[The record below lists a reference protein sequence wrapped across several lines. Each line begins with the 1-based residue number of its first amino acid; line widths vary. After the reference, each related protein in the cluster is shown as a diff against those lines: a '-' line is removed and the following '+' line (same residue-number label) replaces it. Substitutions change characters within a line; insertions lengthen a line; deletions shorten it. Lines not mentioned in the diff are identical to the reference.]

1 MSNYL
6 DTSDF
11 GMVAG
16 SLLARK
22 KRIKNRDRNEALI
35 LSAILAGINK
45 ENQNQQEE
53 LASAIANIDVDFK
66 LETARNQELY
76 NNTNKQIMF
85 NTDSD
90 IVTGRS
96 FIKHIETIET
106 DLEII
111 YTQKHIRIALM
122 KQEKHFEKWG

>member
-35 LSAILAGINK
+35 LSAILAGINLNYTK
-45 ENQNQQEE
+45 
-53 LASAIANIDVDFK
+53 IKIDEYEWK
-66 LETARNQELY
+66 
-76 NNTNKQIMF
+76 
-85 NTDSD
+85 
-90 IVTGRS
+90 
-96 FIKHIETIET
+96 IK
-106 DLEII
+106 
-111 YTQKHIRIALM
+111 
-122 KQEKHFEKWG
+122 

>member
-35 LSAILAGINK
+35 LSAILAGLN
-45 ENQNQQEE
+45 ENQKQRR

-66 LETARNQELY
+66 LSLKSR
-76 NNTNKQIMF
+76 
-85 NTDSD
+85 
-90 IVTGRS
+90 
-96 FIKHIETIET
+96 
-106 DLEII
+106 II
-111 YTQKHIRIALM
+111 
-122 KQEKHFEKWG
+122 